1 MTRWNEG
8 VFEPYLPAELVLRQA
23 EIGVIVADRQSSVL
37 FANEYVARLLRLP
50 VGASQL
56 TGQPLHTLGFIPDGD
71 LQKAA
76 DLSRQVLSGVS
87 WEGTFTGSRADGS
100 MVFLRVVAVPLRHP
114 SGDIDGMV
122 LMLSESGR
130 RDAQREQDRLRVLE
144 RIGERL
150 AGSLELDATLRQ
162 VAQILVPQF
171 ADHCFIDLFTG
182 EKLIRR
188 AQAHAGGWEPP
199 PGTWARIGEPIYYP
213 SGHFMQ
219 QAMTRLETIVVP
231 DLHAEYYPAP
241 SEESMSAADQAGLTS
256 VLASPL
262 YARGELL
269 GVMSLALSRLTDR
282 PDPHY
287 DLSDG
292 DLVGAIASR
301 VAVAIDN
308 AMLFEAERQTAL
320 AFQQSLLPQRVPEL
334 DGLEV
339 AFRYVPAKPLE
350 TQGQGIQTQVGGDW
364 YDIIPLAAGRVGL
377 VIGDVEGRGPRAA
390 ANMGQL
396 RAALRAYAQ
405 DEKAPA
411 DIMRKLDEWVRST
424 APAGAGGDPPTVSCI
439 YMIYD
444 AWSRELTFA
453 NAGHAAPLMASGG
466 TVRPLEVRHKG
477 VLLGVRGRG
486 IRGLPTYKEQT
497 VRLPPGAA
505 LVLYTDGLT
514 DRRTRIDGPGHYTEA
529 EAVAMLRDAVLA
541 AGSGAAGTG
550 AAARAIAGGRDA
562 GPPGTPGGGVA
573 SALALAAENAVP
585 GDIDDDMAILVLRSS
600 PEDLASAERIF
611 PAEPIMVSE
620 ARRLAAATF
629 ASWDM
634 DPDQADLA
642 CLLVSETVTN
652 AVLHASVTP
661 SPTARR
667 FDLDTDP
674 PAAIPASLSAVP
686 GVSAV
691 PAGLPSAWPTAV
703 AAVAAQAWDNPVAHR
718 APAHRP
724 REFVLRLRRGAE
736 AVWVEV
742 FDPDL
747 RLPRLRTA
755 RATDEGG
762 RGLYLVEQL
771 ATRWGSRPTP
781 EGKAV
786 WFEIPLNGRLRL
798 VRRVGGPVEQGEQ
811 HHHDDDDRAPVLAVD
826 RQAQALAAAGPQP
839 GDTQADEHHQDDS
852 AHMPSSR
859 VHGRR
864 YRSSIRLIRDY
875 DNLTDSSRW
884 ARRRVRPAGAD
895 SRRRAWCGSA
905 AGRAR
910 RACAAGS

>member
-1 MTRWNEG
+1 MTRWNDSG
-8 VFEPYLPAELVLRQA
+8 SDPYLPPELVLRQA
-23 EIGVIVADRQSSVL
+23 EIGVIVADRQSNVL
-37 FANEYVARLLRLP
+37 FVNDYVARLLRLP
-50 VGASQL
+50 GDAAL
-56 TGQPLHTLGFIPDGD
+56 LAGQPLHALGFIPDGD
-71 LQKAA
+71 LPKAA
-76 DLSRQVLSGVS
+76 DLSRQVLSGIP
-87 WEGTFTGSRADGS
+87 WEGTFAGARGDSTL
-100 MVFLRVVAVPLRHP
+100 VFLRVVAVPLRHP

-122 LMLSESGR
+122 VLVTEAGR
-130 RDAQREQDRLRVLE
+130 RDAQREQDRLRLLE

-150 AGSLELDATLRQ
+150 AGSLELDTTLRH

-171 ADHCFIDLFTG
+171 ADHCFIDLFSG
-182 EKLIRR
+182 DKLIRR
-188 AQAHAGGWEPP
+188 VQTHAGGWEPP
-199 PGTWARIGEPIYYP
+199 PGTWARVGEPIHYP
-213 SGHFMQ
+213 PGHFMQ
-219 QAMTRLETIVVP
+219 QAMARLETIVVP

-241 SEESMSAADQAGLTS
+241 SAQSMAAADAAGLTS

-262 YARGELL
+262 YARGQLL
-269 GVMSLALSRLTDR
+269 GVMSLALSRVTDR

-292 DLVGAIASR
+292 DLISAIASR

-320 AFQQSLLPQRVPEL
+320 AFQQSLLPQEAPEL

-364 YDIIPLAAGRVGL
+364 YDIIPLAAGRVGI

-390 ANMGQL
+390 ATMGQL

-405 DEKAPA
+405 DEKPPA

-424 APAGAGGDPPTVSCI
+424 APVGAGGDPPTVSCI
-439 YMIYD
+439 YLIYD

-466 TVRPLEVRHKG
+466 TVRPLEIRHKG

-486 IRGLPTYKEQT
+486 IRGLPTYREQT
-497 VRLPPGAA
+497 VRLPPGAT

-514 DRRTRIDGPGHYTEA
+514 DRRTRVDGSGHYTEA
-529 EAVAMLRDAVLA
+529 EAVALLRGAILA
-541 AGSGAAGTG
+541 EAGSGT
-550 AAARAIAGGRDA
+550 AAA
-562 GPPGTPGGGVA
+562 
-573 SALALAAENAVP
+573 ALALAAENAVP

-600 PEDLASAERIF
+600 PDDLASAERVF
-611 PAEPIMVSE
+611 AAEPIMVSE
-620 ARRLAAATF
+620 ARRLAATTF

-634 DPDQADLA
+634 DPDQIDLA
-642 CLLVSETVTN
+642 CLLVSEVVTN

-661 SPTARR
+661 SPAGRR
-667 FDLDTDP
+667 FDLDIDP
-674 PAAIPASLSAVP
+674 PVAMPAPVPAMPAASAVS
-686 GVSAV
+686 G
-691 PAGLPSAWPTAV
+691 GLPAAWSATS
-703 AAVAAQAWDNPVAHR
+703 AAVAAQPWDQQVAVAHP

-736 AVWVEV
+736 AIWVEV

-786 WFEIPLNGRLRL
+786 WFEIPLDGRHR
-798 VRRVGGPVEQGEQ
+798 
-811 HHHDDDDRAPVLAVD
+811 
-826 RQAQALAAAGPQP
+826 
-839 GDTQADEHHQDDS
+839 
-852 AHMPSSR
+852 
-859 VHGRR
+859 
-864 YRSSIRLIRDY
+864 
-875 DNLTDSSRW
+875 
-884 ARRRVRPAGAD
+884 
-895 SRRRAWCGSA
+895 
-905 AGRAR
+905 
-910 RACAAGS
+910 